1 MITDKINFKQPKYML
16 PAILYPLL
24 LITGYLVFD
33 IFDTEAA
40 EKPSE
45 LQTTE
50 FLNPELPQAQIQNDG
65 IGGKYESMV
74 KSYGKIQDYSAV
86 ENIDRGDEEENKE
99 GYDSK
104 YSKDDLALL
113 DMEAAQR
120 TEELEKLQR
129 TQEMQEKLQQ
139 SAEKGKNLMTDSTN
153 LQPLSE
159 AERLAR
165 SKQREH
171 GALAELQKALA
182 EARLNGQ
189 KNTEG
194 VPDVADADNA
204 DNAGNGH
211 TAMKGKIE
219 VNGNEVNRI
228 DDATTSSTVVKLVRK
243 PSDYFHTLAE
253 NEPEPKLI
261 KAIIDEDI
269 KAMEGS
275 RVRLRLLDDVEIGE
289 LVVSKGAY
297 LYATMSGFG
306 SQRVKGNVKSL
317 MVADELLK
325 VNLSIYDT
333 DGLEG
338 LYVPSSTFRETS
350 KDVASSA
357 LGSNVNMNNG
367 TGGNSFTQ
375 WGMQAVQNAYQRTS
389 NAVSKSVKKNKAKL
403 KYGTFVYL
411 VNDKAKKST
420 ERY

>member
-1 MITDKINFKQPKYML
+1 M
-16 PAILYPLL
+16 

-50 FLNPELPQAQIQNDG
+50 FLNPELPQAQIQSDG

-86 ENIDRGDEEENKE
+86 ENIDRGNEEEDKE

-129 TQEMQEKLQQ
+129 SQEMQEKLRQ

-165 SKQREH
+165 SKQREQ

-194 VPDVADADNA
+194 VPDMAENT

-219 VNGNEVNRI
+219 VNGIGDN
-228 DDATTSSTVVKLVRK
+228 TTSSTVVKLVKK

-253 NEPEPKLI
+253 NKSEPKLI

-269 KAMEGS
+269 KAVDGS

-297 LYATMSGFG
+297 LYATMTGFG

-317 MVADELLK
+317 MVDDELLK
-325 VNLSIYDT
+325 VDLSIYDT

-375 WGMQAVQNAYQRTS
+375 WGMQAVQNAYQQTS
-389 NAVSKSVKKNKAKL
+389 NAISKSVKKNKAKL

-411 VNDKAKKST
+411 VNGKEKKST
-420 ERY
+420 ER

>member
-1 MITDKINFKQPKYML
+1 MVTDKINFKQPKYML

-24 LITGYLVFD
+24 LIAGYLIFD
-33 IFDTEAA
+33 IFDTETA
-40 EKPSE
+40 EKPNA

-50 FLNPELPQAQIQNDG
+50 FLNPELPQAQIKNDG
-65 IGGKYESMV
+65 IGSKYESMV

-86 ENIDRGDEEENKE
+86 ENIDRNDEDENKE
-99 GYDSK
+99 DYDSK

-129 TQEMQEKLQQ
+129 TQEMQEKLRQ
-139 SAEKGKNLMTDSTN
+139 SAEKGKMLMTDSIGI
-153 LQPLSE
+153 QPLSE

-165 SKQREH
+165 SKQREQE
-171 GALAELQKALA
+171 ALAELQKALA
-182 EARLNGQ
+182 EARLSGQ
-189 KNTEG
+189 KSVGELPENT
-194 VPDVADADNA
+194 DNA
-204 DNAGNGH
+204 RDGN
-211 TAMKGKIE
+211 TSMKGRIE
-219 VNGNEVNRI
+219 VNENEVNSI
-228 DDATTSSTVVKLVRK
+228 DEHTTSSTVVKLVKK

-269 KAMEGS
+269 KAVDGS
-275 RVRLRLLDDVEIGE
+275 RIRLRLLDDVEIGE
-289 LVVSKGAY
+289 LVVPQGAY
-297 LYATMSGFG
+297 LYATMNGFG

-317 MVADELLK
+317 MVADELMK

-338 LYVPSSTFRETS
+338 LYVPGSTFRETS

-367 TGGNSFTQ
+367 TTGNSFTQ

-389 NAVSKSVKKNKAKL
+389 NAISKSVKKNKAKL

-411 VNDKAKKST
+411 VNDKEKKST
-420 ERY
+420 ER

>member
-33 IFDTEAA
+33 IFDTETA
-40 EKPSE
+40 EKPNK

-86 ENIDRGDEEENKE
+86 ENIDQSNQEEGKE
-99 GYDSK
+99 DYDSK

-113 DMEAAQR
+113 DMEATQKA
-120 TEELEKLQR
+120 EELEKLQR
-129 TQEMQEKLQQ
+129 RQEMQDKLRQ
-139 SAEKGKNLMTDSTN
+139 SAEKGKNLMADSTD

-165 SKQREH
+165 SKQREQR
-171 GALAELQKALA
+171 ALAELQKALA
-182 EARLNGQ
+182 EARLIG
-189 KNTEG
+189 KKSTEG
-194 VPDVADADNA
+194 VPDVAENTDNSV
-204 DNAGNGH
+204 NER

-219 VNGNEVNRI
+219 VNGNEVNRL
-228 DDATTSSTVVKLVRK
+228 DENTTSSTVVKLVKK

-269 KAMEGS
+269 KAVDGS

-325 VNLSIYDT
+325 VNLTIYDT

-389 NAVSKSVKKNKAKL
+389 NAISKSVKKNKAKL

-411 VNDKAKKST
+411 VNDKEKKST
-420 ERY
+420 ER